1 MRLKRL
7 ELHGFKSF
15 ADKTKI
21 DFHEGVT
28 AIVGPNGCGKSNVV
42 DGVRWALGE
51 TSAKALRGGEM
62 ADVIFN
68 GTDKRKP
75 LSMAEVSLIFDDCE
89 KDLGVAFNEVCI
101 TRRVFRDGK
110 SEYELNGNSCRLK
123 DINKL
128 FMDTGVGRSA
138 YSIMEQGK
146 IDMLLSA
153 KPEDRRQVFEE
164 AAGITKSKA
173 EKREALRK
181 LEYTEANLLRVTDI
195 LAELK
200 RQMGTSQR
208 QAAKA
213 RRWQDLHKDVLIL
226 DSHLHSRKFRDLSSE
241 RDALDSSIA
250 TLRST
255 QSEAEER
262 IRDEEADVAAE
273 RADLREMESLLTSL
287 RHQLNERQ
295 NLIHSAENRIGFNSE
310 RERELSSLIERN
322 EHDIAASNERLS
334 HQEEELRS
342 TDSALSAITENLVR
356 QKAQIEEHFRIAAA
370 TREDRLRIE
379 SSLREARKAMHLAE
393 SNIASAQ
400 AAISSHQSQGDTDRF
415 RQDQLQRDSD
425 SLTADR
431 ESRLA
436 DESRLKESIE
446 SLKDEIESLELAL
459 HQREKEA
466 QAADIEAAQLNKKLQ
481 ELTRF
486 HSERSSRAGVLRQ
499 LIAAGEGLEKGTRKV
514 LAGLN
519 QPDHFKAG
527 VRGLLSSFIEVE
539 RQYIPAVEA
548 ALGENLQAVL
558 VSDSL
563 LAESIIET
571 LRRDQLGQAL
581 VLPEDLLRTTGE
593 YQMLTPPEGGLA
605 WAADVVS
612 ARESVRPMVHQL
624 LANVLIVPDV
634 ATALRLKRE
643 NPEIVFATLYGEF
656 ISIEG
661 VVSGGTEAD
670 RAGSMLQRQTELAD
684 LDAEVATL
692 EANLNA
698 ADADLIARQN
708 DARSARIAL
717 DEQREIL
724 QARRVQESQLS
735 GQLSLVSRDL
745 QALSSKLES
754 LDWERSELAK
764 RQDAVAL
771 KLEDA
776 SARLADASDALQ
788 SHRDEAASHEAAMD
802 AASRNE
808 ADANDLLG
816 ELKTALAVEQRAEQA
831 LREQRSPMDARLREL
846 LDVIQRREHEIIT
859 YKERI
864 ANADAE
870 NARLHEEIAASR
882 SLVSELADQ
891 IESRSEERTSRSASL
906 SERERALDSTRRQI
920 HALAEQRGREEV
932 RVTKVSLRM
941 ESLHTYASERYQID
955 LTSFEP
961 TLPALVATI
970 DSLKAARSRPSTR
983 RQNPNTRSS
992 SDDEPDAD
1000 DEAIAEAALAAAGF
1014 QDSDPP
1020 APPSTESDTP
1030 SPDEVLASD
1039 IDWDFVESS
1048 VTDLKQRLDSMG
1060 PVNLD
1065 AIKEFEE
1072 LEERHNFLQ
1081 RENDDLA
1088 NAKSELL
1095 GIIQRINDETKK
1107 RFVET
1112 FIKVRDNFRG
1122 TFKELF
1128 GQGGQADLI
1137 LVNENDPLESGIEV
1151 IAKPPGKKPTS
1162 ISLLSGGER
1171 SMTAVALLFSI
1182 YMVKPSPFCIL
1193 DELDA
1198 PLDESNIGRFLK
1210 MLDKF
1215 IEKSQFVIVTHNK
1228 RTMRRADV
1236 MYGVTMEEFGVSKPI
1251 GMKMSG
1257 EDSDSRRR
1265 RASAGDHEAPIS
1277 ELPADMLPDPPAA
1290 KETPE
1295 TPATSESPETPEDP
1309 DPSESPHS
1317 PEPSESPDTPDNP
1330 ESSTTPSPD

>member
-110 SEYELNGNSCRLK
+110 SEYELNGNTCRLK

-241 RDALDSSIA
+241 RDALDASIA

-400 AAISSHQSQGDTDRF
+400 AAISSHQSQGDTDRS

-431 ESRLA
+431 ESRLT

-698 ADADLIARQN
+698 ADAELIARQN

-735 GQLSLVSRDL
+735 GQLTLVSRDL

-788 SHRDEAASHEAAMD
+788 SHRDEAASLEAAMD
-802 AASRNE
+802 AAARNE

-970 DSLKAARSRPSTR
+970 DSLKAARSRPSSR
-983 RQNPNTRSS
+983 RQNPNARSS

-1014 QDSDPP
+1014 QDSDSP
-1020 APPSTESDTP
+1020 APHSDDSDTP
-1030 SPDEVLASD
+1030 SPDEILASD

-1257 EDSDSRRR
+1257 DDSDSRRR

-1277 ELPADMLPDPPAA
+1277 ELPADMLPEPPS
-1290 KETPE
+1290 TPD
-1295 TPATSESPETPEDP
+1295 ASESPEPPATLDA
-1309 DPSESPHS
+1309 SESPE
-1317 PEPSESPDTPDNP
+1317 PPEAAEPSQSPDTP

>member
-1 MRLKRL
+1 MYLKTL
-7 ELHGFKSF
+7 LIHGFKSF
-15 ADKTKI
+15 ADKTQL
-21 DFHEGVT
+21 DFHKGVT
-28 AIVGPNGCGKSNVV
+28 GIVGPNGCGKSNVV
-42 DGVRWALGE
+42 DAIRWVLGE
-51 TSAKALRGGEM
+51 TSAKALRGDEM

-181 LEYTEANLLRVTDI
+181 LEYTEANLLRVNDI

-241 RDALDSSIA
+241 RDALDASIA
-250 TLRST
+250 SLRST
-255 QSEAEER
+255 QSEAEDR

-310 RERELSSLIERN
+310 RERELSSLIDRN

-356 QKAQIEEHFRIAAA
+356 QKSQIEEHFRIAAA

-400 AAISSHQSQGDTDRF
+400 AAISSHQSQGETDRF

-425 SLTADR
+425 SLTSDR
-431 ESRLA
+431 ESRLT
-436 DESRLKESIE
+436 DESQLKESIE

-466 QAADIEAAQLNKKLQ
+466 QTADIEAAQLNKKLQ

-499 LIAAGEGLEKGTRKV
+499 LISAGEGLEKGTRKV

-593 YQMLTPPEGGLA
+593 YQMLTPPVGGLA

-643 NPEIVFATLYGEF
+643 NPEIVFATLHGEF

-698 ADADLIARQN
+698 ADAELIARQN

-776 SARLADASDALQ
+776 SSRLADASDALQ

-808 ADANDLLG
+808 ADANELLG
-816 ELKTALAVEQRAEQA
+816 ELKTSLAVEQRAEQA

-882 SLVSELADQ
+882 SLVAELADQ

-955 LTSFEP
+955 LTTFEP

-983 RQNPNTRSS
+983 RQNPNARSS

-1020 APPSTESDTP
+1020 APPSTESDAP

-1257 EDSDSRRR
+1257 DNSESRRR
-1265 RASAGDHEAPIS
+1265 SASAGDHEAPIS
-1277 ELPADMLPDPPAA
+1277 ELPADMLPDPPT
-1290 KETPE
+1290 TPE
-1295 TPATSESPETPEDP
+1295 ASESPEP
-1309 DPSESPHS
+1309 
-1317 PEPSESPDTPDNP
+1317 PEPAETPDTPQSPESSEIQDTP
-1330 ESSTTPSPD
+1330 ESSTTPSPE

>member
-1 MRLKRL
+1 
-7 ELHGFKSF
+7 
-15 ADKTKI
+15 
-21 DFHEGVT
+21 
-28 AIVGPNGCGKSNVV
+28 
-42 DGVRWALGE
+42 
-51 TSAKALRGGEM
+51 
-62 ADVIFN
+62 
-68 GTDKRKP
+68 
-75 LSMAEVSLIFDDCE
+75 
-89 KDLGVAFNEVCI
+89 
-101 TRRVFRDGK
+101 
-110 SEYELNGNSCRLK
+110 
-123 DINKL
+123 
-128 FMDTGVGRSA
+128 
-138 YSIMEQGK
+138 
-146 IDMLLSA
+146 
-153 KPEDRRQVFEE
+153 
-164 AAGITKSKA
+164 
-173 EKREALRK
+173 
-181 LEYTEANLLRVTDI
+181 
-195 LAELK
+195 
-200 RQMGTSQR
+200 MGTSQR

-241 RDALDSSIA
+241 RDALDTSIA
-250 TLRST
+250 SLRST
-255 QSEAEER
+255 QSEAEDR

-310 RERELSSLIERN
+310 RERELSSLIDRN

-334 HQEEELRS
+334 YQEEELRS

-356 QKAQIEEHFRIAAA
+356 QKSQIEEHFRIAAA

-393 SNIASAQ
+393 STIASAQ
-400 AAISSHQSQGDTDRF
+400 AAISSHQSQGETDRF

-425 SLTADR
+425 SLTSDR
-431 ESRLA
+431 ESRLT
-436 DESRLKESIE
+436 DESGLKESIE

-466 QAADIEAAQLNKKLQ
+466 QTADIEAAQLNKKLQ

-643 NPEIVFATLYGEF
+643 NPEIVFATLHGEF

-698 ADADLIARQN
+698 ADAELIARQN

-808 ADANDLLG
+808 ADANELLG

-882 SLVSELADQ
+882 SLVAELADQ

-906 SERERALDSTRRQI
+906 AERERALDSTRRQI

-970 DSLKAARSRPSTR
+970 ATLKAARSRPSSR
-983 RQNPNTRSS
+983 RQNPNARSS

-1014 QDSDPP
+1014 KDSQSGS
-1020 APPSTESDTP
+1020 PSPDTESDSDST
-1030 SPDEVLASD
+1030 SPAEDLAAE

-1257 EDSDSRRR
+1257 DDSDARRR

-1277 ELPADMLPDPPAA
+1277 ELPADMLPDPPTSPEAS
-1290 KETPE
+1290 ETPE
-1295 TPATSESPETPEDP
+1295 SSEVSEPAETQDTPESQDTPDTPQSSESSEIQDTPE
-1309 DPSESPHS
+1309 S
-1317 PEPSESPDTPDNP
+1317 SESPDTPAP
-1330 ESSTTPSPD
+1330 STTPSPD